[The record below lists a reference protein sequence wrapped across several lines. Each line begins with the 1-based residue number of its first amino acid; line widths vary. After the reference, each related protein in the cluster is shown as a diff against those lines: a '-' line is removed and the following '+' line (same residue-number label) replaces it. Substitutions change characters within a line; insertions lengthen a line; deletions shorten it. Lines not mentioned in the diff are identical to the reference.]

1 MKKKILIVITK
12 GEVGGA
18 QMSVL
23 NLAKELKKRGEEV
36 ELAFGEGEFLKTEL
50 EKEGINYY
58 RFKYLRRTSNLV
70 LNLLFTFEFKS
81 FLKTKSF
88 DIIHANSSN
97 ALFSLLGAKLRD
109 KNIKTVFTFRG
120 MSVLDEN
127 YQQSFFK
134 KLIYFRYFKFF
145 MKYIDYP
152 VFVSRHNLELA
163 KKIKL
168 IEENR
173 ENKEKE
179 TGYLVYNGL
188 DYDNLELLPKAKAR
202 EGLGINNNNFIIG
215 SIGRLAY
222 QKNYEFLIKVFPEI
236 LKIKPE
242 ARLIIIGEGEK
253 RQELEDMIK
262 ELSVKDETI
271 AEKIILKGNIE
282 NAYRYLKAFDMF
294 VLPSRYEGL
303 SITLLEALKAEIPIL
318 ASRVG
323 GNAET
328 LTQAELFELNN
339 EKNFVDKFKYLLDN
353 KEGVIE
359 KNLKS
364 CEKFALGNTVSGY
377 LKVYY
382 DESR

>member
-262 ELSVKDETI
+262 ELSTKDETI
-271 AEKIILKGNIE
+271 AKKIILKGNIE

>member
-70 LNLLFTFEFKS
+70 LNLLFTFEFKR

-88 DIIHANSSN
+88 DVIHANSSN

-262 ELSVKDETI
+262 ELSTKDETI
-271 AEKIILKGNIE
+271 AEKIILKGNTE

-294 VLPSRYEGL
+294 ILPSRYEGL